1 MNWKF
6 RTELCYVRSIARVV
20 EFEFKHSNTNKGIWR
35 YIVKMKKQKAA
46 TICCIFLLFYS
57 KVSNRQGRGEGGKG
71 CGIVGVVGKN
81 IKK

>member
-46 TICCIFLLFYS
+46 TICWIFLIILL
-57 KVSNRQGRGEGGKG
+57 
-71 CGIVGVVGKN
+71 
-81 IKK
+81 